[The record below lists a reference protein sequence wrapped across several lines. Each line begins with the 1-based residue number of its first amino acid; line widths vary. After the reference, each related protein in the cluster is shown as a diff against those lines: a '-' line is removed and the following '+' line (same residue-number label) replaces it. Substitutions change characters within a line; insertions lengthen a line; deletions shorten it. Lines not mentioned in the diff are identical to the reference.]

1 MITSL
6 ALMSVY
12 GGPTV
17 PLDQICEPLLG
28 LSRREAM
35 RQAAAGELP
44 VSVFR
49 LGRSQKAPYL
59 VSVEELARLIDD
71 NRERAGETWRRCQI

>member
-17 PLDQICEPLLG
+17 PLDKICEPLLG
-28 LSRREAM
+28 LSRQEAM

-49 LGRSQKAPYL
+49 LSRSQKAPYL
-59 VSVEELARLIDD
+59 VSVEELARLIDET
-71 NRERAGETWRRCQI
+71 RERSANTWKRGQI